1 MAVSVREAGSV
12 ISSFIREGR
21 YFSGILFNKY
31 DDRNYVSYISD
42 ELNGVYLRAFGGDY
56 ESSIIISYSLGVGFV
71 YEVYFSSSKGRLLQ
85 YKVPRIVR
93 DGLAYYGLDDFVRC
107 DFTSFVPN
115 QSALTFTLTTHPST
129 VSEMVNHINLLAQ
142 FIKDLTS
149 QL

>member
-1 MAVSVREAGSV
+1 M
-12 ISSFIREGR
+12 
-21 YFSGILFNKY
+21 
-31 DDRNYVSYISD
+31 
-42 ELNGVYLRAFGGDY
+42 
-56 ESSIIISYSLGVGFV
+56 
-71 YEVYFSSSKGRLLQ
+71 YFSSSKGRLLQ

-93 DGLAYYGLDDFVRC
+93 DGLAYYGLDVFVRC